1 MSGQYSAAI
10 SFVCLIAIGLAARE
24 ADVDNGRHTRAPAS
38 VSKHEML
45 VADLRPHDLL
55 VHTEKVH
62 GPLQAA
68 VEQVGPSA
76 SVGETFVLRASVLAS
91 ENLSDV
97 EYQWGIP
104 KGVEVVNG
112 ALNGKLDSVTA
123 NQPAQLEITLRKLV
137 ASNQKIHFNAKST
150 PAVGYGF
157 SDTAQFNTELQEM
170 IKARN
175 FAAKSA
181 TKSARKAS
189 GGLKVFH

>member
-1 MSGQYSAAI
+1 
-10 SFVCLIAIGLAARE
+10 
-24 ADVDNGRHTRAPAS
+24 
-38 VSKHEML
+38 ML